1 MLDPVDVDI
10 ADSEFL
16 TNQSDPDD
24 SSDSD
29 IDNYCLAF
37 TCKNRLFGRQKPLH
51 VVLGAG
57 VCTVCHTDDS
67 AALYDNLE
75 DSVDSIAE
83 KALIVIKKQYA
94 VLDETVLQKLRKKVI
109 SNKNRKQP
117 KLFACLT
124 IFEVLLDSSSSYSR
138 YSSYSV
144 LAGFVPSGFF

>member
-1 MLDPVDVDI
+1 MLP
-10 ADSEFL
+10 
-16 TNQSDPDD
+16 
-24 SSDSD
+24 
-29 IDNYCLAF
+29 
-37 TCKNRLFGRQKPLH
+37 RR
-51 VVLGAG
+51 VLNFSFWL
-57 VCTVCHTDDS
+57 VSVCHTDDS

-117 KLFACLT
+117 KLFACLN